1 MNVNVTN
8 TLSIVGRVDSVQ
20 ITKRSSNQSI
30 YLEISDLID
39 SPTFGMRLG
48 TPGVNF
54 ILGVAHR
61 DASVQELRNAI
72 ATTSD
77 FFTAEATLGD
87 IARLLE
93 ESFWAR
99 LDLEVQVAFNVASTG
114 HGIVDEAHKVKILL
128 STKEV
133 A

>member
-1 MNVNVTN
+1 MNINVTN
-8 TLSIVGRVDSVQ
+8 SHSITGHVASVQ
-20 ITKRSSNQSI
+20 VRRINSNEQI
-30 YLEISDLID
+30 YLEISDLVD
-39 SPTFGMRLG
+39 SPTFGMRVSSSV
-48 TPGVNF
+48 VNF
-54 ILGVAHR
+54 VLGVAHR

-72 ATTSD
+72 ATLSD

-87 IARLLE
+87 TARLLE

-99 LDLEVQVAFNVASTG
+99 LGLEVAVEFNVVSTG
-114 HGIVDEAHKVKILL
+114 HGIIEGHQARILL

>member
-1 MNVNVTN
+1 MIINVTN
-8 TLSIVGRVDSVQ
+8 SRSILGHVASVC
-20 ITKRSSNQSI
+20 ITKRNSTQSI
-30 YLEISDLID
+30 YLEISDLVD
-39 SPTFGMRLG
+39 SPTFGMRLSSS
-48 TPGVNF
+48 GVNF
-54 ILGVAHR
+54 LLGVAHR

-99 LDLEVQVAFNVASTG
+99 LDLEVGVEFAVTSTG
-114 HGIVDEAHKVKILL
+114 HGIIEGHQARILL